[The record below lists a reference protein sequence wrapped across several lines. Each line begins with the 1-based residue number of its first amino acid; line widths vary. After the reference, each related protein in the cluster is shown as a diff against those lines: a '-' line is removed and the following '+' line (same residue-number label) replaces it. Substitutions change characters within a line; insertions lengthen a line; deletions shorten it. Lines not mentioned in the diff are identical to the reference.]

1 MKNRLIPMAMVA
13 VPLCFL
19 PSCQDD
25 KWVQHDPWRFMAIDY
40 SPQEAYRPGEL
51 RKLADAKDRDPA
63 ERRRMLWLIL
73 RAAGEKD
80 PQFRDLVGRRD
91 LRRDHELDLAL
102 AGYDYAANANGKALD
117 FILKED
123 AKLPRGGDHTTI
135 QVMAFLDEWEKTP
148 PVIRTHEAH
157 ADGTGGTAV
166 RSFWMTRNHF
176 FPDHFAAFKRKEAA
190 VAKR

>member
-13 VPLCFL
+13 VPLSFL

-102 AGYDYAANANGKALD
+102 AGYDYAVNANGKALD

-123 AKLPRGGDHTTI
+123 AELPRGGDHTTI
-135 QVMAFLDEWEKTP
+135 QVMAFLDDP
-148 PVIRTHEAH
+148 PPPFSASVNAPR
-157 ADGTGGTAV
+157 
-166 RSFWMTRNHF
+166 
-176 FPDHFAAFKRKEAA
+176 FATCVET
-190 VAKR
+190 